1 MGGLLRRLDS
11 WQQSRRW
18 LAFPFAVMKKFADD
32 QAGNLA
38 ALIAYYAIFS
48 IFPLF
53 LALSTI
59 VGYVLHGHPNWQ
71 ADVTNSALKNVP
83 LLGKNH
89 PLPLHGSVFAL
100 VVGLL
105 LALWSGLG
113 VAKSAQTAFDT
124 VYLVPKTDRPGFPW
138 GVLRALRVI
147 VVGGLGFIAT
157 TAVSS
162 AVTTAQ
168 SVGGLD
174 LGPGLRVVGTCVAI
188 ALNTGL
194 FLVLFR
200 WLTVR
205 PVSWRGALP
214 GAILSALA
222 LQGLQLAS
230 TALIAHKLTSA
241 KTTYGNFATVIV
253 LMSWFYLQ
261 AQVVLLA
268 AEVNVVRQAKLWPR
282 ALTDSPSTEADY
294 RAYEAYAERER
305 YEPEEQVDT
314 EFPAEDTK
322 KPAPGE
328 PNAGFSK
335 A

>member
-1 MGGLLRRLDS
+1 MSGLLRRLDA
-11 WQQSRRW
+11 WQRSRKW
-18 LAFPFAVMKKFADD
+18 LAFPFAVVKKFGDD

-48 IFPLF
+48 IFPLL

-59 VGYVLHGHPNWQ
+59 VGFVLQGHPDWQ
-71 ADVTNSALKNVP
+71 DSITSSAVKNIP
-83 LLGKNH
+83 MLGKNH
-89 PLPLHGSVFAL
+89 PFPLNGNVFAL
-100 VVGLL
+100 VIGLS
-105 LALWSGLG
+105 LATWSGLG

-124 VYLVPKTDRPGFPW
+124 VYLVPKTDRPKFAS
-138 GVLRALRVI
+138 GVLRALRI
-147 VVGGLGFIAT
+147 VVIGGLGFMAT

-162 AVTTAQ
+162 AVTSAHAI
-168 SVGGLD
+168 GDLD
-174 LGPGLRVVGTCVAI
+174 LGPGLRVVGTAVAI

-205 PVSWRGALP
+205 PVTWRAALP
-214 GAILSALA
+214 GAVMSAVA

-230 TALIAHKLTSA
+230 TALIAHKFASA
-241 KTTYGNFATVIV
+241 KATYGNFAAVIV

-261 AQVVLLA
+261 AQIVLLA

-294 RAYEAYAERER
+294 RVDDLYV
-305 YEPEEQVDT
+305 EE
-314 EFPAEDTK
+314 EMRPATRS
-322 KPAPGE
+322 G
-328 PNAGFSK
+328 
-335 A
+335 

>member
-1 MGGLLRRLDS
+1 
-11 WQQSRRW
+11 
-18 LAFPFAVMKKFADD
+18 LAFPFAVVKKFGDD

-48 IFPLF
+48 LFPLL

-59 VGYVLHGHPNWQ
+59 IGYVLHGHPSWQ
-71 ADVTNSALKNVP
+71 DAVTNSALKNIP
-83 LLGKNH
+83 LMGKKH
-89 PLPLHGSVFAL
+89 PLPLHGSIFAL
-100 VVGLL
+100 VSGLL

-124 VYLVPKTDRPGFPW
+124 VYLVPKVERPGFPW
-138 GVLRALRVI
+138 GILRALRI
-147 VVGGLGFIAT
+147 VALGGLGFIAT

-162 AVTTAQ
+162 AVT
-168 SVGGLD
+168 SVHSIGGLD
-174 LGPGLRVVGTCVAI
+174 LGPGLRVIGICIAV
-188 ALNTGL
+188 ALNAGL

-205 PVSWRGALP
+205 PVRWSDALP
-214 GAILSALA
+214 GAIISAIA

-241 KTTYGNFATVIV
+241 KTTYGAFASVIV

-268 AEVNVVRQAKLWPR
+268 AEVNVVRQSRLWPR
-282 ALTDSPSTEADY
+282 ALVDAPATSADY
-294 RAYEAYAERER
+294 RAYEAYAEREQ
-305 YEPEEQVDT
+305 YESDEEVDT
-314 EFPAEDTK
+314 TFGDEQETKRPASRN
-322 KPAPGE
+322 G
-328 PNAGFSK
+328 
-335 A
+335 